1 MSRVHIV
8 EDHEVLK
15 TRDAIVD
22 TRSAGTRFAEW
33 LGSVKGIVVVC
44 LVGSVLAITLPA
56 LLPLTVLIWAVM
68 VWGHLEHRPTVYFR
82 YPKYWGHRDPKTGK
96 AGDGILYVGNIESKS
111 AYNDFK
117 EIWLNDSDSRMHA
130 LILGSTGSGK
140 SETLKGIL
148 YNALSWSSG
157 YFVADGKADNK
168 MPTDNYALARSFGRD
183 DDVLVLNFLLGGS
196 SPERIQKSRRRR
208 TNRFN
213 PFPAAD
219 ADTIIQMG
227 TNLLPKAEG
236 EGKGWQEKAIN
247 LWRSMVTALVYE
259 RDHCGREISVST
271 FIEYLSLAKIEEL
284 YMAGYHLAQANGG
297 EWHPGYLGIRK
308 YLESGGCPGYQISKL
323 LQKHGVGQ
331 PAAPAP
337 GSIGGMT
344 AGLRGGGRGAGNP
357 EQDQEAFTQH
367 DYRTNQLLPALNLL
381 DSTYRHIFGY
391 KRTEIDIQDVALNN
405 RILMMLI
412 PSLEKSAQ
420 EAENLGK
427 LAIASLR
434 VMMGKNLGADVEGD
448 YEELVAAK
456 ATNSPYPFIVALDEL
471 GYYFAEG
478 IAVMNAQAR
487 SLGFSM
493 IALAQDVEK
502 LTEGSRQHEANAMMA
517 NEVIK
522 YFLRV
527 DDVNKSADMI
537 QKMAP
542 KVHAAMRHD
551 YEKGSMGWT
560 RSSDIVVKEVDRVN
574 SEIMRNFSQG
584 QGLFVAP
591 GGVFQM
597 RTFYLGDYLK
607 KYMVKEFW
615 INRFVQ
621 VLSPDPSEVDAM
633 SVPRSALA
641 GRKQERGR
649 RLLEV
654 LQYRTTLALAPEVDA
669 VIDAAAAMA
678 ESIPR
683 SVGPAERAIAL
694 YMAARQ
700 KVLELQAGAP
710 APVASDAGL
719 AGEQGQDTAEGVWRK
734 TSAPEGEDPES
745 IDPHQAGSSSSAG
758 AQADAADPEDPLA
771 FLSVP
776 FQRKPIEKV
785 FPQPQTPGQPEAIPA
800 LRSAPM
806 RTVASEISVE
816 APPSGD
822 EPAEAAAT
830 AEEAAPAVHRTPKT
844 LSDLSDAVYA
854 GEAEGATATGRAPAA
869 GDGAD
874 AADAGDSLGSA
885 GAGPAR
891 PNNTGEP
898 AAVEKAESE
907 GVDVSWIRLA
917 LQQSTVKAG
926 ALAMQQRGGD
936 APVEVV
942 GLTDKALASAAAL
955 EGALGAPED
964 EAQRAASVIER
975 VVSDKVTPD
984 SNEDDDRLGASERIN
999 ELLNAVRNRQNSG
1012 G

>member
-1 MSRVHIV
+1 MSRVQIV
-8 EDHEVLK
+8 EDHEILK

-22 TRSAGTRFAEW
+22 TRSAEVRFSEW
-33 LGSVKGIVVVC
+33 LGSVKGLVVVSMAGAALSIAAPAFLPGIA
-44 LVGSVLAITLPA
+44 LVWA
-56 LLPLTVLIWAVM
+56 LLI
-68 VWGHLEHRPTVYFR
+68 WGHLEHRPTLYFR
-82 YPKYWGHRDPKTGK
+82 YPKYWGHVNPKTK
-96 AGDGILYVGNIESKS
+96 KPGDGILYIGNIESKS
-111 AYNDFK
+111 PYNDFK
-117 EIWLNDSDSRMHA
+117 EIWLNDSDARMHF

-168 MPTDNYALARSFGRD
+168 MPTDNYVLARSFGRD
-183 DDVLVLNFLLGGS
+183 DDILVLNFLLGGS
-196 SPERIQKSRRRR
+196 SPEEIQRSRRRR

-259 RDHCGREISVST
+259 RVHFGREISVGT
-271 FIEYLSLAKIEEL
+271 FIEYLALNKIEEL
-284 YMAGYHLAQANGG
+284 YMAGYHLAQSNGG
-297 EWHPGYLGIRK
+297 DWAGYAGIRK
-308 YLESGGCPGYQISKL
+308 YLESGGCPGYQVSKL
-323 LQKHGVGQ
+323 LAKHGVGQ
-331 PAAPAP
+331 AAAPGA
-337 GSIGGMT
+337 GAIGNIA
-344 AGLRGGGRGAGNP
+344 AGLRGGGRGANNP

-381 DSTYRHIFGY
+381 DSTYRHIFSY
-391 KRTEIDIQDVALNN
+391 KRTEIDIRDVALNN

-434 VMMGKNLGADVEGD
+434 VMMGQNLGADVEGD

-517 NEVIK
+517 NEVTK
-522 YFLRV
+522 CFLRV

-551 YEKGSMGWT
+551 YDKGAMGWS
-560 RSSDIVVKEVDRVN
+560 RSSGIAVKEVDRVTA
-574 SEIMRNFSQG
+574 EIMRNFSQG

-591 GGVFQM
+591 GGIFQM
-597 RTFYLGDYLK
+597 NTFYLGDYLK
-607 KYMVKEFW
+607 RYMVKEFW

-621 VLSPDPSEVDAM
+621 VLKPDEQEVDAM
-633 SVPRSALA
+633 SLPRSAIA
-641 GRKQERGR
+641 GRKQERGQ
-649 RLLEV
+649 RLLDV
-654 LQYRTTLALAPEVDA
+654 LRHRTSLALAPAEDP
-669 VIDAAAAMA
+669 VIAAAAAMA
-678 ESIPR
+678 ESTPR

-694 YMAARQ
+694 YMSARQ
-700 KVLELQAGAP
+700 KVLDLKAAADP
-710 APVASDAGL
+710 AQTGTHV
-719 AGEQGQDTAEGVWRK
+719 GEQGQDTAEGVWRK
-734 TSAPEGEDPES
+734 PAQGTDGES
-745 IDPHQAGSSSSAG
+745 IDPHQAGSAAMG
-758 AQADAADPEDPLA
+758 DAPPDADDPLA

-776 FQRKPIEKV
+776 FVRKPIDQV
-785 FPQPQTPGQPEAIPA
+785 FPKEKAVEPSEPIPP
-800 LRSAPM
+800 LRSEAM
-806 RTVASEISVE
+806 RSVASEAS
-816 APPSGD
+816 
-822 EPAEAAAT
+822 
-830 AEEAAPAVHRTPKT
+830 AEEPVGQQEPTQAPATEPAVHRTPRT
-844 LSDLSDAVYA
+844 LSEMSEALY
-854 GEAEGATATGRAPAA
+854 GEEPAPAPA
-869 GDGAD
+869 GAP
-874 AADAGDSLGSA
+874 ADSLGSA
-885 GAGPAR
+885 GNASR
-891 PNNTGEP
+891 LENNAKAVTAIEEN
-898 AAVEKAESE
+898 AAE

-917 LQQSTVKAG
+917 LQQSTAKAG
-926 ALAMQQRGGD
+926 ALVEQQRDGD
-936 APVEVV
+936 QPVEVV
-942 GLTDKALASAAAL
+942 GLTDKTMASAVAL
-955 EGALGAPED
+955 EAVLGAPEQ
-964 EAQRAASVIER
+964 EAQHAASVIER
-975 VVSDKVTPD
+975 VVSDKVTPEP
-984 SNEDDDRLGASERIN
+984 NEVDDRLGASDRIN
-999 ELLNAVRNRQNSG
+999 ELLNAVRNRQTSG

>member
-1 MSRVHIV
+1 MSRVQIV

-22 TRSAGTRFAEW
+22 TRSASTRFAEW
-33 LGSVKGIVVVC
+33 LGSIKGIVVVC
-44 LVGSVLAITLPA
+44 MAGAVLSIAMPA
-56 LLPLTVLIWAVM
+56 LLPLTALVWAAM
-68 VWGHLEHRPTVYFR
+68 IWGHLAYRPTLYFR
-82 YPKYWGHRDPKTGK
+82 YPKYWGHFNPETKK

-111 AYNDFK
+111 PYNDFK
-117 EIWLNDSDSRMHA
+117 EIWLNDSDARMHF

-196 SPERIQKSRRRR
+196 SPEKIQKSRRRR

-259 RDHCGREISVST
+259 RDNCGREISVST

-284 YMAGYHLAQANGG
+284 YMAGYHLAQTNGG
-297 EWHPGYLGIRK
+297 EWHGYLGIRK
-308 YLESGGCPGYQISKL
+308 YLESGGCPGYQVSKL

-331 PAAPAP
+331 SAAAAPGA
-337 GSIGGMT
+337 IGGMT

-517 NEVIK
+517 NEVTK

-551 YEKGSMGWT
+551 YEKGAMGWS
-560 RSSDIVVKEVDRVN
+560 RSSDIVVKEVDRVT

-597 RTFYLGDYLK
+597 NTFYLGDYLK

-621 VLSPDPSEVDAM
+621 VLSPDAREVDAM
-633 SVPRSALA
+633 SVPRSAIA

-649 RLLEV
+649 RLLDV
-654 LQYRTTLALAPEVDA
+654 LQHRTTLALAPDSDEV
-669 VIDAAAAMA
+669 ISAAAAMA
-678 ESIPR
+678 ASIPR

-694 YMAARQ
+694 YMAARE

-710 APVASDAGL
+710 AAAEEGL
-719 AGEQGQDTAEGVWRK
+719 IGEQGQDTAEGVWRK
-734 TSAPEGEDPES
+734 PASAQGEDGES
-745 IDPHQAGSSSSAG
+745 IDPHQAGSISLG
-758 AQADAADPEDPLA
+758 DAPDEDDPLA

-776 FQRKPIEKV
+776 FQRKPIEQV
-785 FPQPQTPGQPEAIPA
+785 FPQQQSAGQTEAIPT
-800 LRSAPM
+800 LRSDPM
-806 RTVASEISVE
+806 RTVASEMPSEEPLGKGE
-816 APPSGD
+816 ASTD
-822 EPAEAAAT
+822 EPSSE
-830 AEEAAPAVHRTPKT
+830 PVVHRTPKT
-844 LSDLSDAVYA
+844 LSDLSEAVYGGER
-854 GEAEGATATGRAPAA
+854 GEAPAPATQP
-869 GDGAD
+869 
-874 AADAGDSLGSA
+874 AAAESADSLGSPGEA
-885 GAGPAR
+885 AQQ
-891 PNNTGEP
+891 PNNTAEVV
-898 AAVEKAESE
+898 AADDGASD

-926 ALAMQQRGGD
+926 ALAMQRRDGAD
-936 APVEVV
+936 PVEVV

-955 EGALGAPED
+955 ESALGAPEE
-964 EAQRAASVIER
+964 EAQRAASVVER

-984 SNEDDDRLGASERIN
+984 ANEDDDRLGASERIN
-999 ELLNAVRNRQNSG
+999 ELLNAMRNRQNSG